1 MLVGV
6 AVNVGVLV
14 GVAVCVGVLV
24 LDLVCVAVCVGETL
38 GFTTPSPLC
47 DKGLRPLLPCRLLA
61 AGLGLNTS
69 SGMPR

>member
-38 GFTTPSPLC
+38 GFTTFWTS
-47 DKGLRPLLPCRLLA
+47 
-61 AGLGLNTS
+61 LNKA
-69 SGMPR
+69 MPDL